1 MKHYVYLIKS
11 DNDGSIYTGCTDNI
25 EKRLDEHNAG
35 LSQFTKTKMP
45 WTLKWYAV
53 FFQES
58 EAFSFEQYL
67 KSGSGRAFINQ
78 RVLGK

>member
-11 DNDGSIYTGCTDNI
+11 DKDGSIYTGCTDNI

-35 LSQFTKTKMP
+35 LSQYTKTKMP
-45 WTLKWYAV
+45 WMLKWYAV
-53 FFQES
+53 FFQEAD
-58 EAFSFEQYL
+58 AFSFEKYL
-67 KSGSGRAFINQ
+67 KTGSGRAFINK